1 MTLSRPA
8 AEAVTVEYATSDG
21 TAQAGSDYTT
31 VLGLL
36 QFAPGETSTTV
47 SVEVIDDSHDDGED
61 TFTLTLSNPLGGNAY
76 LKDATATGT
85 IENDDPMPA
94 AWLTRFGRTVASQAV
109 DAISGRTEGTGGS
122 HVRVGGMELNTAG
135 ELVEPEEGGSL
146 AHIAND
152 FESLGWNPTDEA
164 QSMTARELL
173 LGSSFQLSAGGEI
186 GAPAWTGWGRVA
198 TGGFEADVDGT
209 RMDADVTSAFLGD
222 DVGTDQWL
230 AGIALSLTE
239 GDGDYELME
248 GDDKGEV
255 ESDLTAFYPYAK
267 MGVSEKVDLWGMVGI
282 GNGELTLTQKARDNR
297 DRDRTYRT
305 DIGMRMGAVGMRGE
319 VLSATE
325 SGGLTIAVKS
335 DAFLVEMES
344 DAVRGSN
351 GNLEAAEVDA
361 SFHPGGAGARTR
373 KEQHEA
379 ACARGIVYK
388 VFVSGK
394 EAGRAVVRALH
405 RLTLPGADLVRMNL
419 VLRRDRLNRL
429 LPS

>member
-1 MTLSRPA
+1 METDATIDFVVTLSRPA

-47 SVEVIDDSHDDGED
+47 SVEVIDDSHDDGEE

-122 HVRVGGMELNTAG
+122 HVSVGGMELNTAG

-173 LGSSFQLSAGGEI
+173 LGSSFQLSAGGEN
-186 GAPAWTGWGRVA
+186 GAPAWTGCGRVA

-209 RMDADVTSAFLGD
+209 RMDADVTSAFLGA

-230 AGIALSLTE
+230 AASPSRSPKETATTNSW
-239 GDGDYELME
+239 
-248 GDDKGEV
+248 KGTTRERWKAT
-255 ESDLTAFYPYAK
+255 SRRSTR
-267 MGVSEKVDLWGMVGI
+267 
-282 GNGELTLTQKARDNR
+282 TQRWA
-297 DRDRTYRT
+297 
-305 DIGMRMGAVGMRGE
+305 
-319 VLSATE
+319 
-325 SGGLTIAVKS
+325 
-335 DAFLVEMES
+335 
-344 DAVRGSN
+344 
-351 GNLEAAEVDA
+351 
-361 SFHPGGAGARTR
+361 
-373 KEQHEA
+373 
-379 ACARGIVYK
+379 
-388 VFVSGK
+388 
-394 EAGRAVVRALH
+394 
-405 RLTLPGADLVRMNL
+405 
-419 VLRRDRLNRL
+419 
-429 LPS
+429 